1 MSRIQIRH
9 LYDNL
14 RLRFEILKCTFDPIF
29 QFPPMKFSHK
39 YTADELSPAI
49 DRPERLW
56 RAIEIAQF
64 LHFLPAEETWILHL
78 K

>member
-49 DRPERLW
+49 DRPERL
-56 RAIEIAQF
+56 
-64 LHFLPAEETWILHL
+64 
-78 K
+78 